1 MQFTSHTFLFIFL
14 PITLILHLL
23 IMRIRHM
30 RPSDTY
36 LLAVSAFLF
45 AWTCPQFFL
54 PFLAFILMVYISGT
68 VIRLTEGGPAA
79 KKKWAVLFFAVVT
92 GILFYYKYAG
102 FFLENVKAAFPGVA
116 AFDRVLSAPTAVPLG
131 ISFLIFSAISYLA
144 DIYRGDAD
152 TGSFCDAALYIM
164 LFPKLV
170 SGPVVLWKDF
180 QPQIQNRNIT
190 LDAVTDGTGRMITG
204 YVKKAVFADS
214 LGAVVAQ
221 INSAVPDI
229 DRGTCLL
236 RGFLYMLQ
244 IYYDFSGY
252 SDIAT
257 GLCRMF
263 GFHIREN
270 FAYPY
275 TSLSLSEFWRRWH
288 ISLGTWFREYVYIP
302 MGGNRRGGVFLYRN
316 LFVVFLLTG
325 IWHGAGWTFLV
336 WGALYGILIVA
347 ERLISGKAWYQAI
360 PGILKWGV
368 TMILVYLM
376 WILFMA
382 SDMTDAVWMYRR
394 IFGKPLE
401 GAVNFSWKYY
411 LSAKT
416 FWIAAAGSV
425 LSVSGRWTRGW
436 YQRLRERHPQGC
448 GISDYGYVAVK
459 LLLFLAA
466 VLFVV
471 NSSYSPFIY
480 FQF

>member
-23 IMRIRHM
+23 IVRIRHM

-79 KKKWAVLFFAVVT
+79 KKKWAALFFAILT

-102 FFLENVKAAFPGVA
+102 FFLENVKAVFPGVA
-116 AFDRVLSAPTAVPLG
+116 AVGMISAPTAVPLG
-131 ISFLIFSAISYLA
+131 VSFLIFSAISYLA

-152 TGSFCDAALYIM
+152 TGSFCDTALYIM

-204 YVKKAVFADS
+204 YVKKAMFADS

-302 MGGNRRGGVFLYRN
+302 MGGNRRGG
-316 LFVVFLLTG
+316 G
-325 IWHGAGWTFLV
+325 IFIPEPVCGLSADRYLA
-336 WGALYGILIVA
+336 WG
-347 ERLISGKAWYQAI
+347 RLDISGLGRTVWH
-360 PGILKWGV
+360 
-368 TMILVYLM
+368 
-376 WILFMA
+376 
-382 SDMTDAVWMYRR
+382 SDC
-394 IFGKPLE
+394 G
-401 GAVNFSWKYY
+401 GAADK
-411 LSAKT
+411 
-416 FWIAAAGSV
+416 
-425 LSVSGRWTRGW
+425 R
-436 YQRLRERHPQGC
+436 
-448 GISDYGYVAVK
+448 
-459 LLLFLAA
+459 
-466 VLFVV
+466 
-471 NSSYSPFIY
+471 
-480 FQF
+480 